1 MRRCV
6 FCSFMGFV
14 NPLRRG
20 HFAQGKC
27 ITTTQG
33 QSHHL
38 GTRRMRSSSSSYD
51 DALGLYSSIRSVFS
65 SNLKDNFGFQIG
77 QNRFF
82 KYFSKSIFGSKS
94 RFLIQNS
101 YEGRNIHEYLSILAQ
116 KCNVFHMYSEYKWMK
131 YSAFFIIKGQIC
143 YGVCAFTFA

>member
-51 DALGLYSSIRSVFS
+51 DALGLYSSIRRVFLPIWRKICPKNWPKSGGSSVFQS
-65 SNLKDNFGFQIG
+65 PFWV
-77 QNRFF
+77 
-82 KYFSKSIFGSKS
+82 KS
-94 RFLIQNS
+94 RFLIRKFFL
-101 YEGRNIHEYLSILAQ
+101 GRNINEYFSILAK

-143 YGVCAFTFA
+143 YMMCAFTFA